1 MGIKT
6 VKVIGAGSIGNHLAQ
21 ASRRKGWDVTMV
33 DVDDQAL
40 WRTRNEIYPTRYGS
54 WDESIR
60 LLNANAKDDNNYD
73 LVIVGTPPDTHL
85 NVASEAL
92 RYNPKAIL
100 IEKPA
105 TSLDLSGADD
115 FLRKSSE
122 YGVRLFVGYD
132 HVVSK
137 SVQHLS
143 KIIKDHGTGL
153 ETIDAEFR
161 EYWGG
166 IFAAHPWLAGPWE
179 SYLGFSERGGGALAE
194 HSHALNLWQYLAKI
208 SGAGRVVEVQAFTTI
223 VKNDLL
229 EYDKISA
236 LNLKTETGVVGR
248 CIQDVITSPPRK
260 WVGVKYD
267 DIQVDLD
274 LSPTCDELRSSDG
287 KVQNSFSKTRPDDF
301 LTELNHIEECL
312 SNNSESPID
321 FLHGLETM
329 LIIKAAHLSAKTNRT
344 VFIKYENGF
353 NDRSLYVET

>member
-1 MGIKT
+1 MEIKT

-85 NVASEAL
+85 KVASEAL

-132 HVVSK
+132 HIVSK

-143 KIIKDHGTGL
+143 KIIEVHGTGL

-208 SGAGRVVEVQAFTTI
+208 SGAGRVVQVQAFTTI

-236 LNLKTETGVVGR
+236 LNLKTETGLVGR

-260 WVGVKYD
+260 WVGVKYND
-267 DIQVDLD
+267 LQLDLD
-274 LSPTCDELRSSDG
+274 FSPTCDGLHSSDG
-287 KVQNSFSKTRPDDF
+287 KVQHTFSKTRPDDF
-301 LTELNHIEECL
+301 LTELNHIEESL
-312 SNNSESPID
+312 RNNSESPID
-321 FLHGLETM
+321 FLHGMETM

-353 NDRSLYVET
+353 NDTSLYMET